1 MNREKILAK
10 INELVERSLAPDI
23 GVDELRSIKESI
35 KEYKDMFESADV
47 EARAAEVET
56 PPATA
61 VRHNADVMGVF
72 TSATAEAK
80 KDEKRGENPLG
91 SDEYRQAFKNFVQRG
106 VKIPAE
112 LRSKIADFRATLPEE
127 QRAGVAIS
135 TNDTEAAIPI
145 TVMREVIN
153 TVRKRYGNLYS
164 KVTKMNI
171 AGGVKV
177 PVGSLQADFKWI
189 GESTVSPRQKLDKL
203 GSVTFGYHTAE
214 IRIAQSFLSSILT
227 VTDFETKITEVIA
240 LAYLKA
246 MDIAIVKGTGD
257 GMPLG
262 IVNDTRVTN
271 VVTMT
276 AAQFSNWAYWQKNFF
291 AKRPLGYRA
300 GNFIMSVGTV
310 DGYLRTMADAN
321 NRPLFYEATGLVV
334 NDGDAVNPN
343 GRFYGHDI
351 DLVEPDVVADF
362 DTANSGDVV
371 GIFWQ
376 PEEYGVNENFG
387 FAMRRY
393 FDEETNEWVNKALTV
408 VDGKVLNPEGF
419 VLIKKA

>member
-10 INELVERSLAPDI
+10 INELVERSLAPDCT
-23 GVDELRSIKESI
+23 VDELHSIKDKI
-35 KEYKDMFESADV
+35 NEYREMLESADV
-47 EARAAEVET
+47 EARAAEVQT

-61 VRHNADVMGVF
+61 VRHNADVVASF
-72 TSATAEAK
+72 TSATAK
-80 KDEKRGENPLG
+80 KEEKREENPLE
-91 SDEYRQAFKNFVQRG
+91 SMEYRQAFKNFVQRG

-112 LRSKIADFRATLPEE
+112 LRSKIADFRASLPEE
-127 QRAGVAIS
+127 QRAGVAIT
-135 TNDTEAAIPI
+135 TNDTEAAIPV

-153 TVRKRYGNLYS
+153 TIRKRYGNLYS
-164 KVTKMNI
+164 KVRKMNVV
-171 AGGVKV
+171 GGVKIA
-177 PVGSLQADFKWI
+177 VGALQADFKWI
-189 GESTVSPRQKLDKL
+189 GEDTVSPRQKLDKL

-227 VTDFETKITEVIA
+227 VTDFEVKVTEVIA

-343 GRFYGHDI
+343 GRFYGHEI

-393 FDEETNEWVNKALTV
+393 FDEETNEYVNKALTV
-408 VDGKVLNPEGF
+408 VDGKTLNPEGF

>member
-1 MNREKILAK
+1 MNREKILTK
-10 INELVERSLAPDI
+10 INELVERSLAPDCT
-23 GVDELRSIKESI
+23 VEELRSIKESI
-35 KEYKDMFESADV
+35 KEYKDMLESADV
-47 EARAAEVET
+47 EARAAEAQT

-61 VRHNADVMGVF
+61 VRHNADVVASF
-72 TSATAEAK
+72 TSATAK
-80 KDEKRGENPLG
+80 KEEKREENPLE
-91 SDEYRQAFKNFVQRG
+91 SMEYRQAFKNFVQRG

-112 LRSKIADFRATLPEE
+112 LRSKIADFRASLPEE
-127 QRAGVAIS
+127 QRAGVAIT
-135 TNDTEAAIPI
+135 TNDTEAAIPV

-153 TVRKRYGNLYS
+153 TIRKRYGNLYS
-164 KVTKMNI
+164 KVRKMNVV
-171 AGGVKV
+171 GGVKIA
-177 PVGSLQADFKWI
+177 VGALQADFKWI
-189 GESTVSPRQKLDKL
+189 GEDTVSPRQKLDKL

-227 VTDFETKITEVIA
+227 VTDFETKVTEVIA

-291 AKRPLGYRA
+291 AKRPLGYRG

-310 DGYLRTMADAN
+310 DGYVRTMADAN
-321 NRPLFYEATGLVV
+321 NRPLYYEATGLVV

-343 GRFYGHDI
+343 GRFYGHEI

-393 FDEETNEWVNKALTV
+393 FDEETNEYVNKALTV
-408 VDGKVLNPEGF
+408 VDGKTLNPEGF

>member
-10 INELVERSLAPDI
+10 INELVERSLAPDCS
-23 GVDELRSIKESI
+23 VEELHSIKDSI
-35 KEYKDMFESADV
+35 KEYREMLESADV
-47 EARAAEVET
+47 EARAAESKT

-61 VRHNADVMGVF
+61 VRHNADVVATF
-72 TSATAEAK
+72 TSATAK
-80 KDEKRGENPLG
+80 KEEKREENPLE
-91 SDEYRQAFKNFVQRG
+91 SMEYRQAFKNFVQRG

-112 LRSKIADFRATLPEE
+112 LRSKIADFRASLPEE
-127 QRAGVAIS
+127 QRAGVAIT
-135 TNDTEAAIPI
+135 TNDTEAAIPV

-153 TVRKRYGNLYS
+153 TIRKRYGNLYS
-164 KVTKMNI
+164 KVRKMNVV
-171 AGGVKV
+171 GGVKIA
-177 PVGSLQADFKWI
+177 VGALQADFKWI
-189 GESTVSPRQKLDKL
+189 GEDTVSPRQKLDKL

-227 VTDFETKITEVIA
+227 VTDFETKVTEVIA
-240 LAYLKA
+240 IAYLKA

-262 IVNDTRVTN
+262 IVNDARVTN

-291 AKRPLGYRA
+291 AKRPLGYRG

-343 GRFYGHDI
+343 GRFYGHEI

-362 DTANSGDVV
+362 DTASSGDVV

-393 FDEETNEWVNKALTV
+393 FDEETNEYVNKALTV
-408 VDGKVLNPEGF
+408 VDGKTLNPEGF

>member
-10 INELVERSLAPDI
+10 INELVERSLAPDCT
-23 GVDELRSIKESI
+23 VEELRSIKESI
-35 KEYKDMFESADV
+35 NEYREMLEPADV
-47 EARAAEVET
+47 EARAAEAQT

-61 VRHNADVMGVF
+61 VRHNTDVVAAF
-72 TSATAEAK
+72 TSATAK
-80 KDEKRGENPLG
+80 KEEKREENPLE
-91 SDEYRQAFKNFVQRG
+91 SMEYRQAFKDFVQRG

-112 LRSKIADFRATLPEE
+112 LRSKIADFRASLPEE
-127 QRAGVAIS
+127 QRAGVAI
-135 TNDTEAAIPI
+135 TTDDTKAAIPI
-145 TVMREVIN
+145 TVMREIIN

-164 KVTKMNI
+164 KVRKMNV
-171 AGGVKV
+171 AGGVKIA
-177 PVGSLQADFKWI
+177 VGALQADFKWI
-189 GESTVSPRQKLDKL
+189 GEDTVSPRQKLNKL

-227 VTDFETKITEVIA
+227 VTDFEVKVTEVIA

-276 AAQFSNWAYWQKNFF
+276 AAQFSNWAYWEKNFF
-291 AKRPLGYRA
+291 AKRPLGYRN

-321 NRPLFYEATGLVV
+321 NRPLYYEATGLVV

-343 GRFYGHDI
+343 GRFKGREI

-362 DTANSGDVV
+362 DTAQSGDVV

-387 FAMRRY
+387 FFMDR
-393 FDEETNEWVNKALTV
+393 FEDKETNEYVTRALAVT
-408 VDGKVLNPEGF
+408 DGKVLNPEGF

>member
-10 INELVERSLAPDI
+10 INELVERSLAPDCT
-23 GVDELRSIKESI
+23 VEELRSIKESI
-35 KEYKDMFESADV
+35 KEYREMLEPADV
-47 EARAAEVET
+47 EARAAEAQT

-61 VRHNADVMGVF
+61 VRHNADVVATF
-72 TSATAEAK
+72 TSATAK
-80 KDEKRGENPLG
+80 KEEKREENPLE
-91 SDEYRQAFKNFVQRG
+91 SMEYRQAFMNLVQRG

-112 LRSKIADFRATLPEE
+112 LRSKVADFRASLPKE
-127 QRAGVAIS
+127 QRAGVAI
-135 TNDTEAAIPI
+135 TTDDTEAAIPV

-153 TVRKRYGNLYS
+153 TIRKRYGNLYS
-164 KVTKMNI
+164 KVRKMNVV
-171 AGGVKV
+171 GGVKIA
-177 PVGSLQADFKWI
+177 VGALQADFKWI
-189 GESTVSPRQKLDKL
+189 GEDTVSPRQKLDKL

-227 VTDFETKITEVIA
+227 VTDFEAKLTEVIA
-240 LAYLKA
+240 IAYLKA

-291 AKRPLGYRA
+291 AKRPLGYRG

-343 GRFYGHDI
+343 GRFYGHEI

-362 DTANSGDVV
+362 DTAQSGDVV

-393 FDEETNEWVNKALTV
+393 FDEETNEYVNKALTV
-408 VDGKVLNPEGF
+408 VDGKTLNPEGF